1 MFEDLA
7 EIIEIPSTLGEAQP
21 NAPFGKECRRAL
33 DWFLKKGKEYGFKT
47 EDLNGYCGYAEYGE
61 GKEMIG
67 ILCHLDV
74 VPAGTGWTY
83 PPYKLTNVDGMLYG
97 RGVVDDK
104 GSVVMCLNALKEIK
118 ESGIKLGKRVR
129 IIAGCN
135 EEHGSECIK
144 YYSKHGE
151 IPSLCFVPDSDFP
164 LINSEKGILH
174 LNVSLVPDENF
185 ATSVKSIVGGES
197 YNVVPDNAS
206 IAIKK
211 NSEFASLLKY
221 ENERIFTTPEFANAV
236 ITYSHTLSD
245 FSVTNGEE
253 LVIAAKGISGHAMEP
268 HKADNAI
275 WKLFHLLEPM
285 HSKTVELMNKYVCT
299 PAALENLG
307 LNCEDKMSGD
317 LTMSMGIISFE
328 GGKLRFTLDL
338 RLPIS
343 ADYKNIIKT
352 IETKLNAN
360 VEIHKYA
367 PNLYIPE
374 DSVLV
379 KTLLGVYEK
388 CTGEKAECLVCG
400 GGTYARELPNAIA
413 FGPTFADMETNIHN
427 IDECSSVENFMKAYK
442 IYKEAIIALA
452 K

>member
-7 EIIEIPSTLGEAQP
+7 EIISIPSVLGEAAP
-21 NAPFGKECRRAL
+21 DAPFGKECRRAL
-33 DWFLKKGKEYGFKT
+33 DWFLAKGKEYGFKT
-47 EDLNGYCGYAEYGE
+47 EDLQGYCGYCEYGE
-61 GKEMIG
+61 GKEMIA

-118 ESGIKLGKRVR
+118 ESGIKLNKRVR

-174 LNVSLVPDENF
+174 IDVSLTPDPAF
-185 ATSVKSIVGGES
+185 ADSVKSISGGES
-197 YNVVPDNAS
+197 YNVVPERAS
-206 IAIKK
+206 VTIK
-211 NSEFASLLKY
+211 NGSEFAKKLNGSTA
-221 ENERIFTTPEFANAV
+221 EVFSSPEFASAIISHSHEIKDYS
-236 ITYSHTLSD
+236 ITA
-245 FSVTNGEE
+245 NGDLTIET
-253 LVIAAKGISGHAMEP
+253 KGVSGHAMEP

-285 HSKTVELMNKYVCT
+285 GSPTVALMNKYICT
-299 PAALENLG
+299 PDALRALG
-307 LNCEDKMSGD
+307 LYCKDDKSGD
-317 LTMSMGIISFE
+317 LTMSMGIIE
-328 GGKLRFTLDL
+328 LKDGKLRFTLDM
-338 RLPIS
+338 RLPLC
-343 ADYKNIIKT
+343 ADYKNIIAT
-352 IETKLNAN
+352 
-360 VEIHKYA
+360 VEKALDAKVSIAKYA

-374 DSVLV
+374 DSLLV
-379 KTLLGVYEK
+379 KTLLSVYQK
-388 CTGEKAECLVCG
+388 CTGEKPECLVCG

-413 FGPTFADMETNIHN
+413 FGPTFSDMETNIHN
-427 IDECSSVENFMKAYK
+427 IDECSSVENFMKAFK
-442 IYKEAIIALA
+442 IYKEAILALA